1 MGVIIAATKEL
12 KKAGNFDG
20 SIGAYELFI
29 EYLKPYANI
38 LTVPIMI
45 IWLKAFD
52 AFKIDK
58 KTREI
63 VKI

>member
-1 MGVIIAATKEL
+1 MGVIIAATQEL

-38 LTVPIMI
+38 LTVPIMMI
-45 IWLKAFD
+45 GLKAFD
-52 AFKIDK
+52 TFEIDK
-58 KTREI
+58 KTRKI